1 MKQKRNAEAIIVH
14 NAAFL
19 FVMLFVLGVHVFVVE
34 SKPFVGFAALCV
46 LVFGVPRIDPFVLW
60 CLYSVVYWACDLP
73 SEDNFLLL
81 AATTLC
87 FAAADLAEEWLPVS
101 VLNAYRP
108 HMTLAL
114 KLVAVLPVPCNNLL
128 FFPGW
133 GVARAT
139 LYLVALFARKRSVPS
154 ALFSKSEAL
163 VVLLC
168 WHFAVMA
175 AAARFRPMEAPAS
188 ELLPSRAAVVIERA
202 AGRV

>member
-1 MKQKRNAEAIIVH
+1 MR

-19 FVMLFVLGVHVFVVE
+19 AVLLFVLGLYVFAFE
-34 SKPFVGFAALCV
+34 SKPFVGFAALCI

-60 CLYSVVYWACDLP
+60 CVYSVVYWACDLP

-87 FAAADLAEEWLPVS
+87 FAAADLAEEWLPNS

-108 HMTLAL
+108 HMTVAL

-128 FFPGW
+128 FYPGW

-139 LYLVALFARKRSVPS
+139 FYFLVVYAKKREVPS
-154 ALFSKSEAL
+154 ALFSKSESL

-168 WHFAVMA
+168 WHFAVAA
-175 AAARFRPMEAPAS
+175 AAARFRPLDAEAA
-188 ELLPSRAAVVIERA
+188 EAADLPLTTPDVVIERSK
-202 AGRV
+202 R